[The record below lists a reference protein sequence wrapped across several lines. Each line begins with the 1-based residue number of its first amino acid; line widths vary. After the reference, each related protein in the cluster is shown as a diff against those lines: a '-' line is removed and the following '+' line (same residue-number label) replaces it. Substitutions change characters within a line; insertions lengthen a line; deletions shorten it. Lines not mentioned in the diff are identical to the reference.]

1 MEDLGVTPAG
11 LDPAFWGGR
20 RVLVTGHTGFKGA
33 WLSLWLE
40 RLGARVSGFAL
51 PPHTEPSLWQLTSG
65 SDPRRGSVH
74 STIGDIN
81 DGAAL
86 ARVLAGQRPEIVF
99 HLAAQSLVRRS
110 YVAPEETFATNVVG
124 IATLLKRVAEAASVE
139 VVIIATSDKCYEVTG
154 LDRGFCEDDRLGGRD
169 PYSASKGCAE
179 IVAASM
185 RQSFF
190 APYAPGGH
198 RARVG
203 TVRAGNVIGGGDW
216 SADRLIPDIVR
227 GCLGANGSGDGR
239 VVIRSP
245 RAIRP
250 WQHVL
255 EPLRGY
261 MLLAQRLWEGE
272 AALAAR
278 LDTGL
283 NFGPHPDDERPV
295 IEVAQAL
302 REALGTGTID
312 IQEDPAAPY
321 ETGVLRLDT
330 SAAQA
335 RLGWTPLLGF
345 GQAIDLTARWY
356 GGWSRG
362 TDVRELT
369 RQQIDAYSAMMKEPA

>member
-1 MEDLGVTPAG
+1 MEDLGVTAAG
-11 LDPAFWGGR
+11 FDADFWHRR

-40 RLGARVSGFAL
+40 RLGAQVSGFAHA
-51 PPHTEPSLWQLTSG
+51 PHTEPSLWQLAVACGTV
-65 SDPRRGSVH
+65 R

-81 DGAAL
+81 DGEAL
-86 ARVLAGQRPEIVF
+86 ARVLAEHRPEIVF

-110 YVAPEETFATNVVG
+110 YAAPEETFATNVVG
-124 IATLLKRVAEAASVE
+124 IATLLKRVADGSSVE
-139 VVIIATSDKCYEVTG
+139 VVIIATSDKCYAVTG
-154 LDRGFCEDDRLGGRD
+154 LERGFREDDRLGGRD

-179 IVAASM
+179 IAAASM

-190 APYAPGGH
+190 APYAPAGH

-227 GCLGANGSGDGR
+227 GCLGPKGGGEGR

-245 RAIRP
+245 GAIRP

-261 MLLAQRLWEGE
+261 MMLAQRLGDGE
-272 AALAAR
+272 AALAGE

-283 NFGPHPDDERPV
+283 NFGPHAEDERPV

-302 REALGTGTID
+302 REALGTGIID
-312 IQEDPAAPY
+312 VQEDPAAPY

-330 SAAQA
+330 GAAQA
-335 RLGWTPLLGF
+335 RLGWMPVLGF
-345 GQAIDLTARWY
+345 RQAIAMTAQWY

-362 TDVRELT
+362 ADMRDLT
-369 RQQIDAYSAMMKEPA
+369 LQQIDAYSAMLKEPA

>member
-1 MEDLGVTPAG
+1 MAERASAVEELGVKPSG
-11 LDPAFWGGR
+11 IDPAFWNGR

-33 WLSLWLE
+33 WLTTWLAS
-40 RLGARVSGFAL
+40 LGAQVIGYAL
-51 PPHTEPSLWQLTSG
+51 RPHTTPSLWQLAGEG
-65 SDPRRGSVH
+65 STCAS
-74 STIGDIN
+74 IIADIN

-86 ARVLAGQRPEIVF
+86 AAALAEHRPEIVF

-110 YVAPEETFATNVVG
+110 YAAPEETFATNVVG
-124 IATLLKRVAEAASVE
+124 IATLLKQVTSAPSVD

-154 LDRGFCEDDRLGGRD
+154 LERGFREDDRLGGRD
-169 PYSASKGCAE
+169 PYSASKACAE

-198 RARVG
+198 KARVG

-227 GCLGANGSGDGR
+227 GCLSGDGR

-245 RAIRP
+245 HAIRP

-261 MLLAQRLWEGE
+261 MMLAERMWLGIGDG
-272 AALAAR
+272 

-283 NFGPHPDDERPV
+283 NFGPQPSDERPV
-295 IEVAQAL
+295 IEVAEAV
-302 REALGTGTID
+302 RAALGTGRID
-312 IQEDPAAPY
+312 IQEDAGAPY
-321 ETGVLRLDT
+321 ETGVLRLET
-330 SAAQA
+330 HAARA
-335 RLGWTPLLGF
+335 KLGWVPVLGF
-345 GQAIDLTARWY
+345 EQAIGMTAHWY
-356 GGWSRG
+356 GGWARG
-362 TDVRELT
+362 QDARKLT
-369 RQQIDAYSAMMKEPA
+369 LDQIDAFSSMMKEAA